1 MRELNIPEDAIDDMA
16 ASAMKVTRLLN
27 NNPRE
32 VTEADAKQIYKN
44 AY

>member
-1 MRELNIPEDAIDDMA
+1 MRDLNIPEDAIDDMA
-16 ASAMKVTRLLN
+16 KAAIKVTRLLN

-32 VTEADAKQIYKN
+32 ITEADAKQIYKN